1 MTVTQ
6 AAIPQQRMTHRHQA
20 QDNADFSIPS
30 YPTHPLTVEAAS
42 EASAGGNARALY
54 FALSSRQPQRQA
66 LDAARRY
73 LDGALQ
79 DVASLAC
86 DLPPAP
92 ADLDAWITAN
102 TASVGERYQ
111 RYLAQRKAGGARQY
125 FGNKAHALDFLRSV
139 APTKTVDGSW
149 LYGLVHHWN
158 DSRFASL
165 IRIYLEELGAGMPD
179 KNHVVLYKKLLA
191 AHGCERWDNLSEN
204 HFVQG
209 TIQLALSRHAQ
220 HFLPEIIGF
229 NLGYEQLPL
238 HLLISAYEL
247 NELGIDPY
255 YFTLHVTVDNADTGH
270 AKTAL
275 NGLHEAWPVVGDAD
289 RFYER
294 VMNGYKLNMLGADT
308 ASVIVAFD
316 LEQALT
322 TILAEK
328 SAVGRQMHS
337 DYCRVGGRSINDWL
351 STPEQIPAF
360 LQKLQDSGWIK
371 RGQDPRLSRFWQLLQ
386 GERAEMFGVF
396 SAYELQVIH
405 DWIAGDTVAAAG
417 PASSAAKTASASDA
431 ALGDTAAPHQLSF
444 KARTRLQEAL
454 GQRDAQA
461 STPVVPALEIDR
473 SEDDGDQYSDFDQES
488 RQLAQ
493 RLCRLPGQDERMQL
507 LADLMSPALH
517 HTPAGLNATRLFVRM
532 FR

>member
-1 MTVTQ
+1 
-6 AAIPQQRMTHRHQA
+6 MTHRHQA
-20 QDNADFSIPS
+20 QDGADVATITGAIS
-30 YPTHPLTVEAAS
+30 
-42 EASAGGNARALY
+42 SAQGAQPHERDTGDNARALY
-54 FALSSRQPQRQA
+54 FSLAARRPQRAA

-79 DVASLAC
+79 DAASLPC
-86 DLPPAP
+86 DLPAVP
-92 ADLDAWITAN
+92 ADLDAWIVQN

-111 RYLAQRKAGGARQY
+111 TYLAQRKAGSARQY
-125 FGNKAHALDFLRSV
+125 FGSKAHALNFLRSV
-139 APTKTVDGSW
+139 APTKTVDGAW
-149 LYGLVHHWN
+149 LYGVVHHWN

-191 AHGCERWDNLSEN
+191 AHGCERWNNLSER

-209 TIQLALSRHAQ
+209 TIQLSLAHQAQ

-238 HLLISAYEL
+238 HLLICAYEL

-275 NGLHEAWPVVGDAD
+275 NGLHEAWPVVGDGD

-308 ASVIVAFD
+308 ASVIAAFD
-316 LEQALT
+316 LEQELI
-322 TILAEK
+322 TILADK
-328 SAVGRQMHS
+328 STVGKQVHS

-351 STPEQIPAF
+351 GTPGQIPAF
-360 LQKLQDSGWIK
+360 LQKLQDGGWIK
-371 RGQDPRLSRFWQLLQ
+371 RGLDPQQSRFWQLLQ

-405 DWIAGDTVAAAG
+405 DWIAGDAAPAVATASNDASIPTMPAAG
-417 PASSAAKTASASDA
+417 QAIEGPRR
-431 ALGDTAAPHQLSF
+431 LSF
-444 KARTRLQEAL
+444 KARTRLQESL
-454 GQRDAQA
+454 GRRETPA
-461 STPVVPALEIDR
+461 SPSGVPSLEVVREDGSDDR
-473 SEDDGDQYSDFDQES
+473 YSDFDQES
-488 RQLAQ
+488 RQLVQ
-493 RLCRLPGQDERMQL
+493 HLHRLPSHEEKMDL

-517 HTPAGLNATRLFVRM
+517 HTPIGLNATRLFVRM